1 MRPLPPLVPP
11 GFQAPLAAAVPSG
24 FLGWADGFGGGLG
37 RSRAGSDRNYW
48 ALARS
53 VCATAMTP
61 DMIFFFVQ
69 CKIPRLMKTALDI
82 MADTRDTEPSLLIPR
97 VIFIS
102 LGMVLK
108 IP

>member
-1 MRPLPPLVPP
+1 MRPLSPLVPP
-11 GFQAPLAAAVPSG
+11 GFQAPLAAAVPPG

-61 DMIFFFVQ
+61 DMIFFLSSVRF
-69 CKIPRLMKTALDI
+69 P
-82 MADTRDTEPSLLIPR
+82 
-97 VIFIS
+97 
-102 LGMVLK
+102 G
-108 IP
+108 